1 MSDKIQNSLS
11 SFMKKQINEKSS
23 KSSVGKSGL
32 FSGESKGDENKD
44 EDKKE
49 KTEEELEQEKALEEA
64 KKASRNKMAGK
75 DQSAMYKK
83 MILEN
88 TLKYG
93 LVMICFG
100 LLAFGLMKFGPIAAK
115 FFGGLI
121 HNLVMGVFKK

>member
-1 MSDKIQNSLS
+1 MSDKVQNSLS

-23 KSSVGKSGL
+23 KSSAGKSSL
-32 FSGESKGDENKD
+32 FSGESKVDENKD

-64 KKASRNKMAGK
+64 KKASRNKMAGQ

-100 LLAFGLMKFGPIAAK
+100 LLAFGLMKLGPIVAE